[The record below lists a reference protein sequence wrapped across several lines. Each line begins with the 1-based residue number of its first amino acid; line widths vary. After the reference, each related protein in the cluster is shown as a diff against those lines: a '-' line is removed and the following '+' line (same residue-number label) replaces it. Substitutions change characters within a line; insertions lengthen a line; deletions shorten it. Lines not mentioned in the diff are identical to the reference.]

1 VFQFVFKL
9 QPSFCFFVSEKL
21 LEALLKTEELDL
33 EGKQFCLKAA
43 ENTLVP
49 SVKELSKYLAYE
61 EDLHLFSI

>member
-1 VFQFVFKL
+1 M
-9 QPSFCFFVSEKL
+9 SEKL

-33 EGKQFCLKAA
+33 EGKQFYLKAA
-43 ENTLVP
+43 EKTLIP